1 MVFVVGKG
9 KCVCVWKSSE
19 ELPELTYQGPTGKLG
34 LRFFFFFLILM
45 VRRWEDSF
53 LKP

>member
-34 LRFFFFFLILM
+34 LRFFFFLNLNG
-45 VRRWEDSF
+45 
-53 LKP
+53 